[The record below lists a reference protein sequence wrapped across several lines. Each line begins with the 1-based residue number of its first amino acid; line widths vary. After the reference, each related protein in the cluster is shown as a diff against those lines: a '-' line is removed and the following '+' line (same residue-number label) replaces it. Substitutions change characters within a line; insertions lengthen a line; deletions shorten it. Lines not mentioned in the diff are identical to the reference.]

1 MIVSA
6 HASSTVSRQLMDS
19 NAKNCYAC
27 VCIAGRG
34 DDKGSQFSCDDISV
48 LLPNNSNNNDDIEV
62 VVTWDARRLQAF
74 AVFDDSSQ
82 RLTGEQQSPMGLG
95 IIAHS
100 LGGTLTNFISI
111 EICHR
116 HVVNVSL
123 VVNTDRPGRQAG
135 QIKRVRALH
144 DGDELRAA
152 GSNQVLYILSSPKCS
167 TVGAVVAAAAAVAA
181 GANQSHTIFIC
192 LSVCGLWEFM
202 YGREFSSTEPRGFI
216 VAGKFTDGKVCMLNI
231 YYYFYL

>member
-1 MIVSA
+1 
-6 HASSTVSRQLMDS
+6 MDS

-34 DDKGSQFSCDDISV
+34 DDKGSQFSCDDNSV

-192 LSVCGLWEFM
+192 LSVWTMGIYVRPGVQFDRAARLHCGW
-202 YGREFSSTEPRGFI
+202 
-216 VAGKFTDGKVCMLNI
+216 KI
-231 YYYFYL
+231 YRRQSMHAEYLLLLLPLMRAPGEIAS